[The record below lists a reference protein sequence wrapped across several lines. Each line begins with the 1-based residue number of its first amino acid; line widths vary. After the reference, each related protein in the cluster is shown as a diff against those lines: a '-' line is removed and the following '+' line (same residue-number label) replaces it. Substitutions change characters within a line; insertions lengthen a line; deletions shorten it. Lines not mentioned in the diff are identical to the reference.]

1 MHCKNIATVSLVFF
15 FLFVRTGSTAEKRHA
30 DTHVHGAAEMNIV
43 VDGKKIVV
51 EFRSPAEG
59 VMGFEHEA
67 KTDADKKKRDAA
79 MKAVKER
86 FSEMV
91 VFDKKLGCRSQPGE
105 IVVAKTDAGD
115 SNDRKHG
122 KGDHKKSGEHRELR
136 ATHNFTC
143 NNDPA
148 GSRVRFGVTKLF
160 PNVHELKV
168 QVLSGSKQLGVTIK
182 KDKGEVGL

>member
-1 MHCKNIATVSLVFF
+1 MHCKSIATVSLVFF
-15 FLFVRTGSTAEKRHA
+15 LLFVGTGSTAEKRHA
-30 DTHVHGAAEMNIV
+30 DAHVHGAAEMNIV
-43 VDGKKIVV
+43 VVGKKIVV

-59 VMGFEHEA
+59 LMGFEHEA

-79 MKAVKER
+79 MKVIKER

-91 VFDKKLGCRSQPGE
+91 VFDKKLGCTSQPGE
-105 IVVAKTDAGD
+105 IVVAQTDAGD

-143 NNDPA
+143 NNNPA
-148 GSRVRFGVTKLF
+148 GSRVRFGVTRLF
-160 PNVHELKV
+160 PNIHELKV

-182 KDKGEVGL
+182 KDKGDVAL